1 MPFQRVSIIK
11 ENTRKN
17 SPTDL
22 YVGENSYRSHCSLNI
37 GGGKKSRLLQNASL
51 DSTGLDFV
59 GSYLNLFTQGLFK

>member
-37 GGGKKSRLLQNASL
+37 GGGKKFQITTKRIFGFHW
-51 DSTGLDFV
+51 TGLRWILFEFIYTRFV
-59 GSYLNLFTQGLFK
+59 